1 MIATKEAVAE
11 SPQSYSQKEMAP
23 LARAPHTGLIFV
35 ALWAALAVLVIFSL
49 LFGRYDVPWQSW
61 WQLFADPDSSSM
73 ANIVLLQVRL
83 PRVLA
88 AVLIGGGL
96 SVSGAAF
103 QGLFRNPMASPD
115 ILGAYA
121 GAGFGASLGILCG
134 FTIVGIQL
142 LGLVGGL
149 AAILLVWLLSSVA
162 ARANGDPTLTLIL
175 VGIIV
180 REAGMAL
187 IRLTEYVADPHGK
200 LAAIT
205 FWLVGGLSAVNLH
218 DLEFAA
224 VPILAGTIPL
234 LLLRWKLNVLSFG
247 EEEARALGVNPWR
260 IRIVIIVCS
269 ALISAAVVSIA
280 GMIMWVGLVIPHLAR
295 MVVGA
300 NHKSLLPASFLIG
313 SCYLLLV
320 DDCARGIFS
329 LEVPLGILTSL
340 VGVPFFLYLVFHT
353 RMART

>member
-1 MIATKEAVAE
+1 
-11 SPQSYSQKEMAP
+11 
-23 LARAPHTGLIFV
+23 
-35 ALWAALAVLVIFSL
+35 
-49 LFGRYDVPWQSW
+49 
-61 WQLFADPDSSSM
+61 
-73 ANIVLLQVRL
+73 
-83 PRVLA
+83 
-88 AVLIGGGL
+88 
-96 SVSGAAF
+96 
-103 QGLFRNPMASPD
+103 MASPD

-121 GAGFGASLGILCG
+121 GAGVGASIGILYG
-134 FTIVGIQL
+134 FSIVGIQL

-149 AAILLVWLLSSVA
+149 AAMLLVWVLASA
-162 ARANGDPTLTLIL
+162 ATRSGGDPTLTLIL

-205 FWLVGGLSAVNLH
+205 FWLVGGLAAVNPH

-224 VPILAGTIPL
+224 VPILLGTIPML
-234 LLLRWKLNVLSFG
+234 LMRWKLNVLSFG
-247 EEEARALGVNPWR
+247 EEEAKALGVNPWR

-300 NHKSLLPASFLIG
+300 NHKVLLPASFLIG
-313 SCYLLLV
+313 SIYLLLV
-320 DDCARGIFS
+320 DDCARGLFA

-340 VGVPFFLYLVFHT
+340 VGVPFFLYLVYRT
-353 RMART
+353 RTERA